1 MSENAKKAPL
11 LKRAFDHL
19 AGTEAGSA
27 YLDKV
32 ANARARDIGLFQ
44 KYGKDLSNV
53 DPAELKAFAPD
64 ASIVDDVRQRLAE
77 HPLKGRI
84 DLAEGMDGTMSPLTT
99 SGGLLWENIKA
110 NKGKAIGTGLLGAG
124 NIAGLVDNDEILG
137 QAVGSGLGTLAGLA
151 IKPVAGWGPLG
162 VVNSAMVGGN
172 LGALFDA
179 LHSKKAQEEQYQQQY
194 V

>member
-11 LKRAFDHL
+11 LRRAFDHL

-64 ASIVDDVRQRLAE
+64 ASIVDDVRQRLTE

-124 NIAGLVDNDEILG
+124 NIAGLVDNDKILG

-162 VVNSAMVGGN
+162 VVNSALVGGN
-172 LGALFDA
+172 LGALFDNLRA
-179 LHSKKAQEEQYQQQY
+179 KKEQEDQYQQQY